1 MKLHVQGKA
10 FFCPVGHHTC
20 FQRRRPRVT
29 SALCVPP
36 PGWVRRPRDGPGVSA
51 RARESCTSLTTAEKV
66 ELLRSEGG
74 GLGRDGL
81 ENEKDRA
88 RGPGHQQGQ
97 SDGWRL
103 TRKDVMTR
111 KLQSCSQPSP
121 NPNGFENAQEGE
133 EGWLRVIG
141 WKSRKDL
148 SWVQDSVHGMR

>member
-10 FFCPVGHHTC
+10 FFRPVGHHTC

-29 SALCVPP
+29 GAFVFRCLDGSGDPE
-36 PGWVRRPRDGPGVSA
+36 GPGVST
-51 RARESCTSLTTAEKV
+51 RAQESCTSLTTAEKV